1 MPAGKSEQIISSVRF
16 MALGILVLIA
26 VVMLQLYQGGADG
39 SGCNQVSSN
48 ERLNASYQFRWVGS
62 LIGGRQTPLTEAS

>member
-26 VVMLQLYQGGADG
+26 VVLLQLYQGGADG
-39 SGCNQVSSN
+39 SGSP
-48 ERLNASYQFRWVGS
+48 
-62 LIGGRQTPLTEAS
+62 GGQALAREDTPESICLKSA